1 MSDPMTTLVQ
11 LLQGLVSFLQGLVP
25 FLQIIFT
32 VVLGCLTYQIAR
44 QQKETNRNQFR
55 LNFFD
60 KRFAVYEA
68 AMEFIA
74 LAALQRPLIVRFL
87 RQGIASLPDSLPDAP
102 SNMSDA
108 GSRSSFQGA
117 SPGS

>member
-11 LLQGLVSFLQGLVP
+11 FLQGLVSFLQELVP

-60 KRFAVYEA
+60 KRFAV
-68 AMEFIA
+68 
-74 LAALQRPLIVRFL
+74 
-87 RQGIASLPDSLPDAP
+87 
-102 SNMSDA
+102 
-108 GSRSSFQGA
+108 
-117 SPGS
+117 